1 MYQHYICKKKI
12 SKNRQNEVNILKIF
26 NMINFNNSTFF
37 YEPFPHSTLH
47 NVIEESDYNKICSEF
62 PETNLLNKMQDK
74 RKDEKKIF

>member
-1 MYQHYICKKKI
+1 
-12 SKNRQNEVNILKIF
+12 
-26 NMINFNNSTFF
+26 MINFNNSTFF

>member
-1 MYQHYICKKKI
+1 
-12 SKNRQNEVNILKIF
+12 
-26 NMINFNNSTFF
+26 MINFNNSTFF

-74 RKDEKKIF
+74 RKDEKNFLSII